1 MVRYCGGASIA
12 EAKAAIKNHPDCI
25 LSLYPDEGSSTKTVF
40 VATKGWWKNNGSV
53 VGIKLNEI
61 MSKVTVTAS
70 EAEEIIARN
79 SDGGAHTFVNPTI
92 GVLIGADHTKEE
104 IDAEIKNAKDLQ
116 IGGDECRRLSHQ
128 LVIDV
133 DGHRYFV
140 ATDDEKVDQL
150 IERKNHA

>member
-1 MVRYCGGASIA
+1 
-12 EAKAAIKNHPDCI
+12 
-25 LSLYPDEGSSTKTVF
+25 
-40 VATKGWWKNNGSV
+40 
-53 VGIKLNEI
+53 

-70 EAEEIIARN
+70 EAEEIVARN
-79 SDGGAHTFVNPTI
+79 PDGGAHAFVNPAF

-104 IDAEIKNAKDLQ
+104 LDAEIKIAKDLQ
-116 IGGDECRRLSHQ
+116 IGGIGCRSISHQ

-150 IERKNHA
+150 IERKNHAGNN